1 MIETIYYLVLNVIN
15 FFFFKLW
22 LRCHRPTTN
31 FLLSFLDLWYLKP
44 KIFTSIHMKLMYKKL
59 N

>member
-22 LRCHRPTTN
+22 LRCHRPHNKFFVVIFRFMVFKTKN
-31 FLLSFLDLWYLKP
+31 FHFYSYEVDV
-44 KIFTSIHMKLMYKKL
+44 
-59 N
+59 